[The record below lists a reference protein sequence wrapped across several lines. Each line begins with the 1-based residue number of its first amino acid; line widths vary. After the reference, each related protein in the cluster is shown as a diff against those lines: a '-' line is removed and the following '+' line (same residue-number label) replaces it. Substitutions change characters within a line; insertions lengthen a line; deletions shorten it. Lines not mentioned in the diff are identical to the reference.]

1 MAVLDSG
8 KTRRGGI
15 TMSSL
20 QRTISR
26 ALAVKGL
33 NKKQAQRK
41 RREIKENKAKRN
53 EIKEQAKKTAKET
66 G

>member
-1 MAVLDSG
+1 
-8 KTRRGGI
+8 
-15 TMSSL
+15 MSSL

>member
-1 MAVLDSG
+1 MADIDCG

-26 ALAVKGL
+26 ALATKGL
-33 NKKQAQRK
+33 NKKQALRKRIVINEDKRHK
-41 RREIKENKAKRN
+41 RREKHEHAQNHMH
-53 EIKEQAKKTAKET
+53 
-66 G
+66 